1 MRINKDREPEPGSPE
16 CGYSI
21 IQVETICMNFSFGIA
36 RRSCRGLV
44 AFVVL
49 LSAALSAVCQETP
62 APTPLSDRVLVV
74 FNRNDGGSR
83 DVAKYYARMRGIPQQ
98 NLCAIASIDFVILG
112 WKEYLLQVKEPI
124 QKCLT
129 SVGRDKILYIVFSYN
144 TPFIIEGPDKR
155 AVNPETALDQHVAD
169 IWDEVAPEFAQP
181 IPNQPYYARAQ
192 SKANLYLPFVSLADY
207 RAEPGAK
214 TIYSVWRLDGP
225 DAKLAKGLV
234 DKAIEAEKTGLKGEV
249 CIDRRW
255 PLNTIEDKGYGGGDW
270 DLHRAADF
278 ARKAG
283 FKVIEDANTQE
294 FGTPP
299 APMCPNAALYA
310 GWYSLNNYNDAFTWN
325 TGAIGIHLDSLSA
338 WNPRTGTNWVT
349 NAVKRGITVTTG
361 AVREPFLAG
370 LVHPSGTFRDLFQ
383 GANVGD
389 AFLRNTALLKWEIL
403 YIGDPLYRPFPGGLP
418 PFAKKRQKEQPKEHP
433 KEQPKEQQQ

>member
-1 MRINKDREPEPGSPE
+1 
-16 CGYSI
+16 
-21 IQVETICMNFSFGIA
+21 MNFAFGIA
-36 RRSCRGLV
+36 RRFCRWLSL
-44 AFVVL
+44 VL
-49 LSAALSAVCQETP
+49 LFAGVFAFSQEAP
-62 APTPLSDRVLVV
+62 APTALSDRVLVV
-74 FNRNDGGSR
+74 FNRGDGGSR
-83 DVAKYYARMRGIPQQ
+83 EVAKYYAKMRGIPQQ
-98 NLCAIASIDFVILG
+98 NLCAIAPIDPVILG
-112 WKEYLLQVKEPI
+112 WKEYLVQVKAPI

-129 SVGRDKILYIVFSYN
+129 AVGRDKILYIVFSYN
-144 TPFIIEGPDKR
+144 TPFTIVGPDQR
-155 AVNPETALDQHVAD
+155 AVAPETALDQHVGD
-169 IWDEVAPEFAQP
+169 IWEQVAPEFAQP
-181 IPNQPYYARAQ
+181 IPNQPYFAAAR
-192 SKANLYLPFVSLADY
+192 SKANLYRPFVSLADY
-207 RAEPGAK
+207 RAGPGAK

-234 DKAIEAEKTGLKGEV
+234 DKAIEAERTGLKGEV

-255 PLNTIEDKGYGGGDW
+255 PLNSVEDKGYGAGDW

-283 FKVIEDANTQE
+283 FKVIEDANDQE

-310 GWYSLNNYNDAFTWN
+310 GWYSLNNYNNAFTWN

-389 AFLRNTALLKWEIL
+389 AFLRNTALLKWQIL
-403 YIGDPLYRPFPGGLP
+403 YIGDPLYRPFPNGLP
-418 PFAKKRQKEQPKEHP
+418 PFAKRTPREEPKVEP
-433 KEQPKEQQQ
+433 KEQPKVEPPKAEPPKEQQQ

>member
-1 MRINKDREPEPGSPE
+1 
-16 CGYSI
+16 
-21 IQVETICMNFSFGIA
+21 MNISFGIA
-36 RRSCRGLV
+36 HRSCRGLIILL
-44 AFVVL
+44 VL
-49 LSAALSAVCQETP
+49 LSAAVAVCQEAP
-62 APTPLSDRVLVV
+62 APTSLSDRVLVV

-83 DVAKYYARMRGIPQQ
+83 DVAKYYAKMRGIPQQ
-98 NLCAIASIDFVILG
+98 NLCAIATIDPNILG
-112 WKEYLLQVKEPI
+112 WKEYLLQVKAPI

-129 SVGRDKILYIVFSYN
+129 TVGRDKILYIVFSYN
-144 TPFIIEGPDKR
+144 TPFVIEGPDAR

-169 IWDEVAPEFAQP
+169 IWDEYAPEFAQP
-181 IPNQPYYARAQ
+181 IPLQPYYARAQ
-192 SKANLYLPFVSLADY
+192 SKANIYLPFVSLADY
-207 RAEPGAK
+207 RAQAGAK

-234 DKAIEAEKTGLKGEV
+234 DKAIEAERIGLRGEV

-255 PLNTIEDKGYGGGDW
+255 ALNTIEDKGYGGGDW

-283 FKVIEDANTQE
+283 FKVIEDANDQE

-299 APMCPNAALYA
+299 APMCPNAALFA
-310 GWYSLNNYNDAFTWN
+310 GWYSLNNYNNAFTWN

-361 AVREPFLAG
+361 AVREPYLAG

-389 AFLRNTALLKWEIL
+389 AFLRNTAFLKWEIL
-403 YIGDPLYRPFPGGLP
+403 YIGDPLSKKLQKEPLKEP
-418 PFAKKRQKEQPKEHP
+418 PKAEPEQQKEQSKEPPKG
-433 KEQPKEQQQ
+433 QQR